1 MKIKYKLA
9 SRLYGISI
17 ISFVF
22 VSLFSLNFLIFDL
35 FTKNGKI
42 GNLGTTAHHSKGY
55 PIAARIQ
62 FRIPDTTIIYKGY
75 NISGSTSNSD
85 VKGWNNNFKKIKL
98 DKKLKKVYQI
108 NKTTIYNDFEDTQ
121 KKFNKIRIQ
130 DLDSEIEI
138 VLNPKDYFFKAIL
151 TIKSYLSIILL
162 LFVLY
167 QLKEIFKR
175 LKDNFIFNKLLNKR
189 IKIIGYS
196 LIAYQVARMIIS
208 IIIKQFITRIEFEHY
223 IPSFVNSNFSF
234 MTLYTEVEYNLEILF
249 LGLCL
254 IVLSKLITYG
264 YNIQQENELTI

>member
-55 PIAARIQ
+55 PIEARIQ

-85 VKGWNNNFKKIKL
+85 VKEWNNNFKKIKL

-121 KKFNKIRIQ
+121 KKFNKISTQ

-223 IPSFVNSNFSF
+223 IPSFENSNFSF

>member
-254 IVLSKLITYG
+254 IVLAKLITYG